1 MVTTATINVHELLQV
16 ADAVSREKGVERQ
29 IVVEALQDAIARS
42 AKQRYGAEYDIRVT
56 IQPKDGDI
64 IIRRYR
70 EIVEE
75 IDTEAEHPAYFITL
89 QDAKERDDGAQ
100 AEIGEFVIDE
110 LPSVEIGRISAQSAR
125 QVIVQ
130 KIREAER
137 QSQYEA
143 YKDRV
148 GEIIYGTIKRVE
160 FGNVMISLGE
170 YGEGIIRRNEVI
182 PRENIKVGDR
192 IRCYIYDVRQEN
204 NGPQVFLSRTHPQF
218 LACLFA
224 SEVPEIY
231 DGVIEIKAVA
241 RDPGSR
247 AKIAVY
253 TDDPGIDPVGSC
265 VGLRGGRVQAV
276 MNELQGEKI
285 DIIEWSPDA
294 ATFIMSALSPTPVLR
309 VVVDDEFNKVE
320 VVVPDDSLSQVIG
333 RRGQNVRL
341 LSHLL
346 GWDVDVVTETD
357 DSTKRQREFTER
369 TDLFVKELDVDVM
382 LAQFLASEGFANIE
396 DVAYT
401 DPEEFEN
408 IEGLDS
414 SIATELQER
423 AYGAIE
429 RKKIAT
435 LDQLGVSKTL
445 REMQGLT
452 TDMLLDLAK
461 HNIKSLEDFAGL
473 TADELVIIPSE
484 TPVDEAQEDPEAE
497 SEALDDAENGVTT
510 EAAVEEEPPY
520 LAGYPLEVDQ
530 VNKMIIAARK
540 AMGWIS

>member
-16 ADAVSREKGVERQ
+16 ADAVSREKGVDRQ

-56 IQPKDGDI
+56 IQPKDGSI
-64 IIRRYR
+64 NIRRFR
-70 EIVEE
+70 EVVEE
-75 IDTEAEHPAYFITL
+75 IDAEAEHPAYYIAHSESL
-89 QDAKERDDGAQ
+89 QMGYSEQ
-100 AEIGEFVIDE
+100 VGEFIIDE

-137 QSQYEA
+137 EGQYEA

-170 YGEGIIRRNEVI
+170 QGEGIIRRNDVI
-182 PRENIKVGDR
+182 PREVLKVGDR
-192 IRCYIYDVRQEN
+192 VRCYIADVRREN
-204 NGPQVFLSRTHPQF
+204 SGPQVFLSRTHPQF
-218 LACLFA
+218 LVRLFA

-231 DGVIEIKAVA
+231 DGVIEVKAVA

-253 TDDPGIDPVGSC
+253 TEDTGIDPVGSC

-294 ATFIMSALSPTPVLR
+294 ATFIMRSLSPTPVLR

-346 GWDVDVVTETD
+346 GWDVDIVTESD
-357 DSTKRQREFTER
+357 DSSKRQREFQER
-369 TDLFVKELDVDVM
+369 TDVFVSELDVDVL
-382 LAQFLASEGFANIE
+382 LAQFLASEGFLSIE

-401 DPEEFEN
+401 DPEEFKN
-408 IEGLDS
+408 IEGLDEN
-414 SIATELQER
+414 IAEELQER
-423 AYGAIE
+423 AFNAIE
-429 RKKIAT
+429 RKKGLM
-435 LDQLGVSKTL
+435 LDELGVSKAL

-452 TDMLLDLAK
+452 VDMLIDLAK
-461 HNIKSLEDFAGL
+461 EGVKSLEDFAGL
-473 TADELVIIPSE
+473 TADELIFIAQDGEQEEDEKESEE
-484 TPVDEAQEDPEAE
+484 TPFLVDYD
-497 SEALDDAENGVTT
+497 LT
-510 EAAVEEEPPY
+510 E
-520 LAGYPLEVDQ
+520 DQ
-530 VNKMIIAARK
+530 VNKMIMAARK
-540 AMGWIS
+540 AMGWI